1 MVDFFACNA
10 MNEGI
15 MIFVFADY
23 HQISEDKMPFK
34 WLPLESIE
42 DRVFTSK
49 R

>member
-1 MVDFFACNA
+1 MIACIA
-10 MNEGI
+10 MDEGI
-15 MIFVFADY
+15 IIFVLIADY